1 MIVEAARAKVNLA
14 LHVVGRRAD
23 GFHDL
28 DSIVVFADIGDR
40 LTLTPAENW
49 SLDIVGPFAGSLA
62 ASPDNLV
69 MRGALALEGLLG
81 GRIGR
86 ARLRLEK
93 NLPVASGIGGGS
105 ADAAAVIRGLLAL
118 AGIKPEAVALERLAL
133 TLGADVPVCL
143 SGKACRMSG
152 IGERL
157 AELGEVP
164 ALPALLVNPGVP
176 VATVEVFGRL
186 GLTLGQAG
194 FAPITERRSDFLEW
208 LAACRNDLQQPAE
221 ALVPAVGMV
230 IQALAQAKGCRL
242 ARMSGSGATCF
253 GIFVDAESAGAA
265 AQAFRGRGWWAEPTV
280 LG

>member
-28 DSIVVFADIGDR
+28 DSIVVFADIADR

-49 SLDIVGPFAGSLA
+49 SLDIEGPFAGCLG

-118 AGIKPEAVALERLAL
+118 AGIKPEDVALEKLAL
-133 TLGADVPVCL
+133 SLGADVPVCL

-176 VATVEVFGRL
+176 VATAAVFGRL
-186 GLTLGQAG
+186 GLAPGQAA
-194 FAPITERRSDFLEW
+194 FAPIPDGGAISWSGLPPAATISSDRPRRW
-208 LAACRNDLQQPAE
+208 CR
-221 ALVPAVGMV
+221 
-230 IQALAQAKGCRL
+230 R
-242 ARMSGSGATCF
+242 
-253 GIFVDAESAGAA
+253 
-265 AQAFRGRGWWAEPTV
+265 WAW
-280 LG
+280 

>member
-93 NLPVASGIGGGS
+93 NLPVASGIGW
-105 ADAAAVIRGLLAL
+105 R
-118 AGIKPEAVALERLAL
+118 
-133 TLGADVPVCL
+133 
-143 SGKACRMSG
+143 
-152 IGERL
+152 
-157 AELGEVP
+157 
-164 ALPALLVNPGVP
+164 
-176 VATVEVFGRL
+176 
-186 GLTLGQAG
+186 
-194 FAPITERRSDFLEW
+194 
-208 LAACRNDLQQPAE
+208 
-221 ALVPAVGMV
+221 
-230 IQALAQAKGCRL
+230 
-242 ARMSGSGATCF
+242 
-253 GIFVDAESAGAA
+253 
-265 AQAFRGRGWWAEPTV
+265 
-280 LG
+280 